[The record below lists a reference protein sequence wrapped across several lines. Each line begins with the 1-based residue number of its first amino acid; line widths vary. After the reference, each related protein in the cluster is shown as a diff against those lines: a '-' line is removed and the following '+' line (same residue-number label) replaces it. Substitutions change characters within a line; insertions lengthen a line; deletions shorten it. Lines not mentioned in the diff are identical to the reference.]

1 MVSISR
7 ALRKS
12 PDKNVTTI
20 QMARKQENRRKPVL
34 TGLLLAAALL
44 LGSALAQD
52 DEDRAGYFE
61 VRTVESRLIDGV
73 HTIDARLQLVL
84 SSEALR
90 ALSSGIT
97 LTIELQM
104 EVIRVRR
111 WYVDNLEAE
120 LATRYELEYRPLSQR
135 YIVRNLNS
143 GDQDSFATLYSALN
157 NLGRVQSL
165 PVIDDAVLEAGSD
178 YRVRLRALL
187 QTKQY
192 SAPLR
197 VLFFWRDQWQ
207 LESEWSEW
215 KLER

>member
-7 ALRKS
+7 ALQRS
-12 PDKNVTTI
+12 PDIDVTAI
-20 QMARKQENRRKPVL
+20 KMARTQKIRRKPVL
-34 TGLLLAAALL
+34 ASLLLAMALL

-61 VRTVESRLIDGV
+61 VRTVESKLTEGV
-73 HTIDARLQLVL
+73 HSIDARLQLVL

-111 WYVDNLEAE
+111 WYIDNLEAE
-120 LATRYELEYRPLSQR
+120 LATRFELEYRALSQR

-165 PVIDDAVLEAGSD
+165 PVIDDAVLEAGSG

-207 LESEWSEW
+207 LESEWAEW